1 MLSVIRSDW
10 SSIVSPNDQSLE
22 ASTNMIPTF
31 WSEKISKDF
40 GKMISTFW
48 LLLKQSR
55 PQKLLWSLTTSS
67 PVTTSSAI
75 VSQLFL
81 EICLF
86 FSPPWVSSNPP
97 TDGTPY
103 ILRLSLSSLCSF
115 LQCNSKTMFLDRNE
129 APCFLGRLEDLPAH
143 RQNIIQTSKRLH
155 DGRYIWYMLN
165 IGHRVAQYL
174 LAPSGALAFIRV

>member
-1 MLSVIRSDW
+1 MTNRWRRLQTWFLLFGRKRFPKILAKW
-10 SSIVSPNDQSLE
+10 FPLFGCSSNKAD
-22 ASTNMIPTF
+22 
-31 WSEKISKDF
+31 
-40 GKMISTFW
+40 
-48 LLLKQSR
+48 LK
-55 PQKLLWSLTTSS
+55 KLLWSLTTSS

-86 FSPPWVSSNPP
+86 LVSSNPP

-174 LAPSGALAFIRV
+174 LAPSGALVFIMVY

>member
-1 MLSVIRSDW
+1 MTNRWRRLPTWFLLFGRKRFPKILAKWFPPFGCSSNKSD
-10 SSIVSPNDQSLE
+10 
-22 ASTNMIPTF
+22 
-31 WSEKISKDF
+31 
-40 GKMISTFW
+40 
-48 LLLKQSR
+48 LK
-55 PQKLLWSLTTSS
+55 KLLWSLATSNHVLS
-67 PVTTSSAI
+67 NSFPTISWNMP
-75 VSQLFL
+75 
-81 EICLF
+81 F

-129 APCFLGRLEDLPAH
+129 ASCFLGRLEDLPAH

-165 IGHRVAQYL
+165 IGQRVAQYL
-174 LAPSGALAFIRV
+174 LAPSGALVFIRV